1 MLDIMSPPHIWKEN
15 RGPCLASDKLA
26 IIAPAYK
33 AMNNKTLAYKRIVLK
48 FGTSLLTGGTDH
60 LDIGVMSA
68 LVEQVA
74 AIHEQGAEVVIVTS
88 GAVAAGRQRLRA
100 NHELKGVPLR
110 QVLAAVGQ
118 GRLMRLY
125 EELFEKHC
133 ITVAQALLTRADLA
147 GRAGYL
153 NARNTFMGLLELGIV
168 GIVNE
173 NDVVAVDELDETR
186 FGDNDNLS
194 AMVANL
200 VDADLLV
207 ILTDIAGLYTA
218 DPHMHPEARLIPEVR
233 NIDSTIESMAGDTAG
248 KLGTGGMSTKI
259 EAARLA
265 TSSGVNVI
273 IAGGR
278 EFEVICRLAQDE
290 AIGTR
295 FIPATSKLESRER
308 WMLSG
313 LCTRGCLVV
322 DDGAARA
329 LMEQNKSLLPAGVKT
344 VQGEWERGDI
354 VDVCNLSG
362 ARIASGITNY
372 SSRDAAAIKGQH
384 SVQIAQQL
392 GHDYGAEVIHRNN
405 MVLLHRRANGT
416 G

>member
-1 MLDIMSPPHIWKEN
+1 LHKSKAS
-15 RGPCLASDKLA
+15 CLASDKLA
-26 IIAPAYK
+26 IITYK
-33 AMNNKTLAYKRIVLK
+33 VMNTTSLAYKRIVLK
-48 FGTSLLTGGTDH
+48 FGTSLLTGGSDH
-60 LDIGVMSA
+60 LDIDFMSG
-68 LVEQVA
+68 LMKQVA

-88 GAVAAGRQRLRA
+88 GAVAAGRHRLKV

-118 GRLMRLY
+118 GRLMKVY
-125 EELFEKHC
+125 EELFEKHL

-147 GRAGYL
+147 DRAGYL

-173 NDVVAVDELDETR
+173 NDVVAVDELEEAR

-207 ILTDIAGLYTA
+207 MLTDIAGLYTA
-218 DPHMHPEARLIPEVR
+218 DPHTHTEACLIPEVR
-233 NIDSTIESMAGDTAG
+233 NIDSTIESMAGDTVG

-265 TSSGVNVI
+265 TASGVNVI
-273 IAGGR
+273 IADGR
-278 EFEVICRLAQDE
+278 ENEVIRRLAQGE

-295 FIPATSKLESRER
+295 FVPTTSKLESRER

-322 DDGAARA
+322 DDGAAQA
-329 LMEQNKSLLPAGVKT
+329 LVEQNKSLLPAGVKE

-354 VDVCNLSG
+354 VDVCSLGG

-372 SSRDAAAIKGQH
+372 SSSDAIAIKGMR
-384 SVQIAQQL
+384 SGQIAHQL
-392 GHDYGAEVIHRNN
+392 GYDYGAEVIHRNN
-405 MVLLHRRANGT
+405 MVLLNRRADGA